1 MALAKQIKKL
11 THKRVVLPVNTK
23 LLREAGEIGA
33 EEEASVMIR
42 KVNQGEVTVLVGSM
56 PGIFPLREKL
66 LAEGLRGAELAAAMT
81 TAITTDP
88 QMQMESVRMDWNTK
102 RAVIALGVTS
112 ENVTY
117 EQAELTGEGESMIAE
132 DFGEDLEYLYEQIV
146 RFSSLP
152 YLGGNET
159 KAFLAKR
166 DDSPKPDGE
175 LLQQATQS
183 TAQTSDGGL

>member
-117 EQAELTGEGESMIAE
+117 EQAKLTGAGESMTAE

-152 YLGGNET
+152 YLGAKENT
-159 KAFLAKR
+159 FLAKR
-166 DDSPKPDGE
+166 DDPPKPDGE
-175 LLQQATQS
+175 LLQQASQS
-183 TAQTSDGGL
+183 TAQAPDGGL